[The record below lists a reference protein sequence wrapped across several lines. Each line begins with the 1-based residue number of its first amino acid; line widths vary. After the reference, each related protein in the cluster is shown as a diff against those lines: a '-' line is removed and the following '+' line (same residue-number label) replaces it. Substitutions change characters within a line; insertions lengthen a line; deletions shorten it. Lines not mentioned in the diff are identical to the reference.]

1 VGSTTIEPGESTT
14 VTVSMLM
21 HKGMG
26 GQHLFEVTIK
36 SNDPSPAVSKVS
48 VRANYI

>member
-1 VGSTTIEPGESTT
+1 MGSTTIGPDKSTT
-14 VTVSMLM
+14 VNVSMQM

-26 GQHLFEVTIK
+26 GQHLFEVTIN